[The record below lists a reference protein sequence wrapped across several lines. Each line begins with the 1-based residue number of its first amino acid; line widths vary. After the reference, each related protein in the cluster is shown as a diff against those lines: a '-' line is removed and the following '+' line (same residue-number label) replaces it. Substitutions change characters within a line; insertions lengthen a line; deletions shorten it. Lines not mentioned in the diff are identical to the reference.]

1 MLTPGSHL
9 DGRYEVLERLAAGG
23 MGEVYRA
30 RRTMLGDEVVIKV
43 IRAAADD
50 GPTLRERFLRESR
63 TCALLRHPN
72 IVTILDFAIA
82 PDGQPYLVMEYLNGP
97 SLRDELARTGPLPLP
112 RVQAVVSELCAALQ
126 LAHDK
131 GIVHRDLKPA
141 NVVSHTFATG
151 ETVFKVIDFGLS
163 NLRAESD
170 TRLTQAHQFMGTL
183 QYAAPEQLQGE
194 EAGPQTDIYS
204 LGAMVFE
211 MLTGQPPFDAGSP
224 AATIAK
230 HLYEAPPVPSRLV
243 SGLPPFVDHAIG
255 KALAK
260 DKSGRWQTMSAFSRA
275 LVDDTTVAR
284 SCEPVPELA
293 GKYVLGERIASGRL
307 GSAVYKAI
315 HRALGLPVAVRVL
328 RRGGRAD
335 WDAVKARFLNEA
347 RSLQV
352 SHPSVLQ
359 VRDFGEDADALFVV
373 TDFVEGQSLQDLL
386 SAEGPLEWP
395 RTVRL
400 ATQLIDGA
408 HALHKRHA
416 WLCGLHP
423 AIIRMTRDEDG
434 ERLLMSTGGIA
445 QVQDLL
451 ATLSDAEVRGG
462 ELRDR
467 ELPYISPEVL
477 TGAPVDAR
485 ADVFTIGAL
494 IYEMATGVVP
504 FTGRSLPELIGTML
518 RAPARDPRETNA
530 AISPAASACLLT
542 CLEREPGVRHASMAI
557 FRDAWRQSSGLA

>member
-1 MLTPGSHL
+1 VLTPGSHL
-9 DGRYEVLERLAAGG
+9 DGRYDVIERLAAGG

-43 IRAAADD
+43 IRAIGDD

-63 TCALLRHPN
+63 TCARLRHPN
-72 IVTILDFAIA
+72 IVTILDFSIA

-97 SLRDELARTGPLPLP
+97 SLRDELATNGPMALP
-112 RVQAVVSELCAALQ
+112 RVQAIVTELCSALQ
-126 LAHDK
+126 LAHDE

-163 NLRAESD
+163 NLRAESE

-194 EAGPQTDIYS
+194 EAGPQADIYS

-211 MLTGQPPFDAGSP
+211 MLTGRPPFDGGSP
-224 AATIAK
+224 AVTITK
-230 HLYEAPPVPSRLV
+230 HLYESPPAPSRFV
-243 SGLPPFVDHAIG
+243 PGLPPFVDHAVG
-255 KALAK
+255 KALTK
-260 DKSGRWQTMSAFSRA
+260 DRAGRWPSMAAFSRA
-275 LVDDTTVAR
+275 LVDDATVAR
-284 SCEPVPELA
+284 PCEPAPDLA

-307 GSAVYKAI
+307 GSEIYKAV
-315 HRALGLPVAVRVL
+315 HRALGVPVAVRIL
-328 RRGGRAD
+328 RRSGRAD
-335 WDAVKARFLNEA
+335 WEAVTTRFLNEA

-352 SHPSVLQ
+352 AHPSVLQ
-359 VRDFGEDADALFVV
+359 VRDFGEDADRVFVV
-373 TDFVEGQSLQDLL
+373 TDLVEGKSLQEVLA
-386 SAEGPLEWP
+386 AEGALDWT
-395 RTVRL
+395 RTIRL

-423 AIIRMTRDEDG
+423 GIIRMTSDEDG
-434 ERLLMSTGGIA
+434 ERLLISTGGIS
-445 QVQDLL
+445 QVQELL
-451 ATLSDAEVRGG
+451 ASLSDAEVRGG

-467 ELPYISPEVL
+467 ELPYIAPEVL

-485 ADVFTIGAL
+485 ADVFTDGAL

-504 FTGRSLPELIGTML
+504 FTGRSLPELIGRML
-518 RAPARDPRETNA
+518 RAPARAPREVSVA
-530 AISPAASACLLT
+530 VPSAASACLLT
-542 CLEREPGVRHASMAI
+542 SLERDPSARHQTMAG
-557 FRDAWRQSSGLA
+557 FRDAWRQSAGTP